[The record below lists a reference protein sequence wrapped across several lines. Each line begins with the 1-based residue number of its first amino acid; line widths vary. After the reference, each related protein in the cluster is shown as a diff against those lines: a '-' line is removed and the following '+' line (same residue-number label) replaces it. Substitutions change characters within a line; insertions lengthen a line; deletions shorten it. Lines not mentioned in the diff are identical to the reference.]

1 LDEPL
6 SRLVYVTFFGGI
18 PNPSERKKIV
28 EDFPLWMK
36 ILIWLVV
43 GGTVIYAVGAML
55 YTSFIG

>member
-1 LDEPL
+1 
-6 SRLVYVTFFGGI
+6 
-18 PNPSERKKIV
+18 V

-55 YTSFIG
+55 YTGFGGWLDDLLRRALGKIRRNRV

>member
-1 LDEPL
+1 MLF
-6 SRLVYVTFFGGI
+6 YVTFFGGI

-55 YTSFIG
+55 YTAFIG